1 MEKKILFLAGALV
14 LVATLIG
21 SAAVLAT
28 NVATQGATTNK
39 ATAIEVRSQDYT
51 TTVSTITFPAGNPGA
66 VISLPTNGVGAEVQT
81 FGAATVAKPVVTL
94 YNGASVTYNIWY
106 QITAFSPNV
115 VASENYVVIAKA
127 GACANADAITQTAT
141 LDGTPYITTGG
152 AGEETTI
159 LAGVGNER
167 DLYLKVTLSDIA
179 GQAGTST
186 LTILGESA

>member
-1 MEKKILFLAGALV
+1 MEKKILALASSLI

-141 LDGTPYITTGG
+141 LDGTPYTTTGTV
-152 AGEETTI
+152 TTI
-159 LAGVGNER
+159 EAGAGNER

-179 GQAGTST
+179 GTAGTST

>member
-14 LVATLIG
+14 LAATLIG
-21 SAAVLAT
+21 SVTVLAT
-28 NVATQGATTNK
+28 NVATQDATTNK
-39 ATAIEVRSQDYT
+39 ATTIEVRSQDYT

-127 GACANADAITQTAT
+127 GACADAAAITETAT
-141 LDGTPYITTGG
+141 LDGASHITTGTV
-152 AGEETTI
+152 TTI
-159 LAGVGNER
+159 VAGAGNER

-179 GQAGTST
+179 GQTGTSD